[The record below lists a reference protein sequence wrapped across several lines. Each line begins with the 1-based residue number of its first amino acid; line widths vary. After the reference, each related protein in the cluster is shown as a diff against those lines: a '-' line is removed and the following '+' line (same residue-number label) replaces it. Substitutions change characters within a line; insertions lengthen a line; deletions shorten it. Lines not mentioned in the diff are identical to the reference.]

1 MDITEQLTKAASV
14 PKNLWEFEDLM
25 KGAGE
30 FKNMKYTEVEELEHE
45 HKKRLHRENKR
56 VFNRF
61 KKKDK

>member
-14 PKNLWEFEDLM
+14 PKNLWKFEDLM

-45 HKKRLHRENKR
+45 NRKKRKNKYNKR
-56 VFNRF
+56 
-61 KKKDK
+61 